1 VESNTE
7 LAKSVHNAMRAKH
20 LTRDQLAETLGT
32 NQFMIEKLL
41 SGDVVPSTHLKNQLI
56 EVLEIPRE
64 RIARPAERRNGQ
76 ARGA

>member
-1 VESNTE
+1 MESNTE
-7 LAKSVHNAMRAKH
+7 LAKSIKNAMSAKH

-32 NQFMIEKLL
+32 NPFMIEKLL

-64 RIARPAERRNGQ
+64 RIARPTDRRNGQ

>member
-1 VESNTE
+1 MESNTE
-7 LAKSVHNAMRAKH
+7 LAKSIKNAMSAKH

-32 NQFMIEKLL
+32 SPFMIEKLL

-56 EVLEIPRE
+56 NVLEIPRE
-64 RIARPAERRNGQ
+64 RITRIAERHNRQ

>member
-7 LAKSVHNAMRAKH
+7 LAKSVHDAMRAKH

-32 NQFMIEKLL
+32 NPFMIEKLL

-56 EVLEIPRE
+56 KFLEIPRE
-64 RIARPAERRNGQ
+64 RITRIAERRDRQ

>member
-1 VESNTE
+1 MESNTE
-7 LAKSVHNAMRAKH
+7 LAKSIQNAMRAKH

-32 NQFMIEKLL
+32 NPFMIEKLL

-56 EVLEIPRE
+56 KVLDIPLE
-64 RIARPAERRNGQ
+64 RIARLAERHNRQ

>member
-7 LAKSVHNAMRAKH
+7 LAKSIQNAMRAKH

-32 NQFMIEKLL
+32 NPFMIEKLL

-56 EVLEIPRE
+56 KVLDIPLE
-64 RIARPAERRNGQ
+64 RIARLAERHNRQ